1 MKKKLIILLL
11 LLLLP
16 TCVYARS
23 DSIKVTLNK
32 CIDGDTASFNYKDEI
47 YKVRFLA
54 VNTTE
59 LKKKEKFSKE
69 ALDYTCNKLKNAKI
83 IKLKFDKGSDEK
95 DKYGRYLAWIFVD
108 DKLLQEELIEQ
119 GLAKVEYIY
128 GKYEYT
134 DMLKEKE
141 EIAKKDKLGV
151 WSIKQKETK
160 KNASKKKTESKT
172 KEYLDW
178 LYIIL
183 IIIFLIF
190 GISTTKLKKIKKEIN
205 KIK

>member
-1 MKKKLIILLL
+1 MKKLRLIIILILLVI
-11 LLLLP
+11 P
-16 TCVYARS
+16 TYVYARN

-32 CIDGDTASFNYKDEI
+32 CIDGDTASFNYKDDV

-69 ALDYTCNKLKNAKI
+69 ALDYTCNKLKNAKT

-108 DKLLQEELIEQ
+108 NSLLQEELIEQ
-119 GLAKVEYIY
+119 GLAKVDYIY

-134 DMLKEKE
+134 DTLKEKE
-141 EIAKKDKLGV
+141 EIAKKDKIGI
-151 WSIKQKETK
+151 WSIKQKE
-160 KNASKKKTESKT
+160 KKKESKNNDF
-172 KEYLDW
+172 KNYVD
-178 LYIIL
+178 YIYVIL
-183 IIIFLIF
+183 LVAFIIF